1 MRLRAAL
8 FAMVLMPG
16 LALAQGQDVV
26 GAEAL
31 FVQGRTLMQQ
41 GKYAEACPKF
51 EASQRLDPG
60 VGTLLNLGDCYE
72 KNGEIAKAWARF
84 REAAALATS
93 AGQRDREQIA
103 RQRAAALEGKLA
115 KLTLTAPPGT
125 EVKLDGARFDPAVWG
140 TAVPVDPGDHTIE
153 ASAPGKKPFSSRV
166 TVASSAATRVEIPA
180 LEDASP
186 GVAPTPIPAPTP
198 TPAPVTTVNASADRS
213 TGSTQRTLA
222 ILSLGVGVVGLGVGT
237 ALGLMSSSKWDQA
250 KQGCTP
256 AGCDAES
263 RKRGEDAGTLAD
275 ISTVGF
281 VAGGVGVVAAAVLWF
296 TAPSATQPTLT
307 ISSSGSAVGVAGR
320 F

>member
-8 FAMVLMPG
+8 FAMVLTPG
-16 LALAQGQDVV
+16 LAFAQGQDVV

-31 FVQGRTLMQQ
+31 FMQGRTLMQQ

-115 KLTLTAPPGT
+115 KLTIVAPAGI
-125 EVKLDGARFDPAVWG
+125 EVKVDGGRIDPAMWG
-140 TAVPVDPGDHTIE
+140 TAVPVDPGEHMIE

-166 TVASSAATRVEIPA
+166 TVASSASTRVEVPA

-186 GVAPTPIPAPTP
+186 SPTPVATPTP
-198 TPAPVTTVNASADRS
+198 TPTPTTNVDASADRS

-222 ILSLGVGVVGLGVGT
+222 IVSLGVGVVGLGVGT

-275 ISTVGF
+275 VSTIGF
-281 VAGGVGVVAAAVLWF
+281 VAGGIGVAAAAVLWF

-307 ISSSGSAVGVAGR
+307 ISSTGSTVGVAGR